1 MLIRKWI
8 ASGHGPAMLVA
19 LLLSLIAG
27 APAAAVPQL
36 SGRAPTLEQAP
47 SQQAI
52 FVKRAQSLQAL
63 RAPQPTPFAAIVP
76 EEFGLALPILAP
88 ASVAGASQPKS
99 ARVAP
104 TREPYQPRAP
114 PAA

>member
-27 APAAAVPQL
+27 APAAAVPQAA
-36 SGRAPTLEQAP
+36 SRGPGIEQAP
-47 SQQAI
+47 TQQAV

-63 RAPQPTPFAAIVP
+63 RAPQPTPLDLLLPGGPHFAAPVLHAASSTP
-76 EEFGLALPILAP
+76 ATLQASYSGREE
-88 ASVAGASQPKS
+88 
-99 ARVAP
+99 R
-104 TREPYQPRAP
+104 RPYQPRAP
-114 PAA
+114 PAN